1 MHPETRRAQRATDL
15 NIPSRDRFFLGAV
28 LALSSAAGLAMLA
41 FRAYYCGTR
50 GYSFMVWNLFLAWLP
65 LAFAGAAVS
74 IRPVRRRD
82 QIAAL
87 AWAFLWLLFFPNAP
101 YLCTEFVH
109 LWPHG
114 PETPLPAALLPFTL
128 GRTTPPLWFDAML
141 VLTFAWNGLVLGFL
155 SLHLIHRAV
164 RGRFGAGCGWLT
176 VATASLLSGF
186 GVSIGRF
193 ERWNSWDLFARPG
206 ALLADVGSRAAN
218 PLAHPHTTGSTLLL
232 AGFLLMAYLTLVA
245 LMRLPAATTALRGS
259 S

>member
-1 MHPETRRAQRATDL
+1 MVTDSP
-15 NIPSRDRFFLGAV
+15 IPRPDRLFLAAV
-28 LALSSAAGLAMLA
+28 LALSSAAGLSMLA

-65 LAFAGAAVS
+65 LACAGAAVS
-74 IRPVRRRD
+74 IRPARRRD
-82 QIAAL
+82 RVAAL
-87 AWAFLWLLFFPNAP
+87 ACAFLWLLFFPNAP

-114 PETPLPAALLPFTL
+114 PEHLLPAALLPFTL
-128 GRTTPPLWFDAML
+128 GRAAPRWFDAML

-164 RGRFGAGCGWLT
+164 RDRFGRAFGWLV
-176 VATASLLSGF
+176 VAAASLLSGF

-193 ERWNSWDLFARPG
+193 ERWNSWDLFARP
-206 ALLADVGSRAAN
+206 APLLADIGSRLTN

-245 LMRLPAATTALRGS
+245 LMRLPTVRNAN
-259 S
+259 